1 MSKVAR
7 TIRTIGSSSYP
18 VIVAGTAGHNFER
31 VYYQSNCSAGDV
43 RGKYEDL
50 KFTSTGSGETHRLR
64 AIASGTGVATGG
76 TVNAMHATGQ
86 VASGGTISGSLN
98 AIRATLEVAGTT
110 PTPGG
115 KLAALRVDSNIV
127 TGWTGGT
134 GANTAAFIAVGNVGA
149 GKVINLF
156 NIDDAVGAAG
166 AVTGLVCT
174 DHANDIAANAFI
186 GCVIGGTKY
195 YLMATS
201 TAPAAS

>member
-76 TVNAMHATGQ
+76 TVNAMHATMQ
-86 VASGGTISGSLN
+86 VASGGTISGAAH
-98 AIRATLEVAGTT
+98 AIRATYEVAGST

-115 KLAALRVDSNIV
+115 TNSALQVDTNAV
-127 TGWTGGT
+127 TGTVFGV
-134 GANTAAFIAVGNVGA
+134 ADAFISIANIGA
-149 GKVINLF
+149 GKLTNVLQVPTPAAKTAYLTDPF
-156 NIDDAVGAAG
+156 VAVHADSVVTHALKICDAAG
-166 AVTGLVCT
+166 TVYWIQCT
-174 DHANDIAANAFI
+174 TDTPND
-186 GCVIGGTKY
+186 
-195 YLMATS
+195 
-201 TAPAAS
+201 